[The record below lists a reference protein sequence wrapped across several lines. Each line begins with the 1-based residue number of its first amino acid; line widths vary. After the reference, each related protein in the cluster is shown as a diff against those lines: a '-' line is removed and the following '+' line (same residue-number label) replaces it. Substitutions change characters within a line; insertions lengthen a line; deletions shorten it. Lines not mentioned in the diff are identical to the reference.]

1 MKGKN
6 SYLTASVVYLVLGL
20 VLFLWPGMTTKL
32 FCIAAGALLLLYG
45 AINIVSF
52 FTHSGHTNGL
62 QAELIF
68 GIVSA
73 AVGLF
78 FLIQPRVILSI
89 LPIILGLYI
98 CIDALVNLKRAL
110 DMRNYGYAKWTATLV
125 MALVSLALGLLVL
138 FNPFSTQLLLVRV
151 VGAVFVYQGVSD
163 LISILMLGKLIKENS
178 GE

>member
-6 SYLTASVVYLVLGL
+6 SYLTASVVYLILGL

-32 FCIAAGALLLLYG
+32 FCVAAGALLLLYG
-45 AINIVSF
+45 VINILSF
-52 FTHSGHTNGL
+52 FTHNGHTNGL

-98 CIDALVNLKRAL
+98 CIDGLVNLKRAL
-110 DMRNYGYAKWTATLV
+110 SPANSTFASSRVPFDTCSIISNR
-125 MALVSLALGLLVL
+125 SL
-138 FNPFSTQLLLVRV
+138 P
-151 VGAVFVYQGVSD
+151 
-163 LISILMLGKLIKENS
+163 KS
-178 GE
+178 GRTT